1 MPVGDLEEEEGSGK
15 AEDEEVAV
23 VPDGTKLEP
32 SQYGNNTPIEKSDGK
47 RQRRLSLAPAG
58 VWVQVKRLKDPH
70 MRKSIL
76 ACKVSTHV
84 CILCWARLT
93 LTIDKRRGCY
103 LTTNALQ
110 HMREVHKEDA
120 KASQERGDAK
130 EAATLAGMI
139 VASGTP
145 GSSLGT
151 YVVTPEQLAL
161 SETARFLT

>member
-1 MPVGDLEEEEGSGK
+1 MPVGDLEEEGGPGK
-15 AEDEEVAV
+15 AEDEEVA
-23 VPDGTKLEP
+23 P
-32 SQYGNNTPIEKSDGK
+32 SQYGNNTPIDKSDGK

-76 ACKVSTHV
+76 ASKVSTHV

-103 LTTNALQ
+103 LTTNALK

-130 EAATLAGMI
+130 EVLTGSRATQRKSCDGRRR
-139 VASGTP
+139 VAHFSGNLQGQRAVLRTH
-145 GSSLGT
+145 
-151 YVVTPEQLAL
+151 E
-161 SETARFLT
+161 